1 MRMSETTRTIYRQV
15 FYVPTGENPPDGEF
29 YYQVTRRSPLR
40 GPFKTREE
48 ALGDAYFWSD

>member
-40 GPFKTREE
+40 GPFKIREE